1 MIKIIEIFERVERFR
16 IIVFVLDYVG
26 IFDAENG
33 EFIFLIVFAASAA
46 VFGYFIRD
54 VEIEPLFIRKNLKTT
69 LIVSQAADSYKRL
82 FVKKHIQCDYFSAN
96 FLEMSRRI
104 CV

>member
-16 IIVFVLDYVG
+16 IIVFVVEVFGVYV
-26 IFDAENG
+26 
-33 EFIFLIVFAASAA
+33 VFAVIIFPPGS
-46 VFGYFIRD
+46 FFLGYFIRD
-54 VEIEPLFIRKNLKTT
+54 VEIEPLFIRENLKTT
-69 LIVSQAADSYKRL
+69 LIVSQVADSYKRL